1 MQVIE
6 TPRMILRKPELSDL
20 EPLFQIHA
28 DPATNR
34 YNPAGPV
41 PDRETFQQELK
52 TWIEH
57 HEKYGFGYYVII
69 DKSDSGYVG
78 VCGLKHIY
86 IQEQRYLNLYYRI
99 TPEKMRR
106 GYVKEAARAIIDTV
120 LQDDGSDRVGEA
132 ECPSPQSRIVVA
144 LTLNTNLPSI
154 RTAISLGLK
163 HYPGLDDYEGDGN
176 VYYFNSEYFEQK
188 ES

>member
-1 MQVIE
+1 MQLIE
-6 TPRMILRKPELSDL
+6 TPRMVLRKPELSDL
-20 EPLFQIHA
+20 EPLFQIHS

-41 PDRETFQQELK
+41 RDRETFQQELK

-78 VCGLKHIY
+78 VCGLKHVF

-99 TPEKMRR
+99 TPEKCAADMLRKPPERLLILCFNLMGQIGLARR
-106 GYVKEAARAIIDTV
+106 NV
-120 LQDDGSDRVGEA
+120 LR
-132 ECPSPQSRIVVA
+132 R
-144 LTLNTNLPSI
+144 NL
-154 RTAISLGLK
+154 
-163 HYPGLDDYEGDGN
+163 
-176 VYYFNSEYFEQK
+176 V
-188 ES
+188 